1 LSEAKASILDLAE
14 TYLHLSDGAAVSA
27 VEVGPNFWSTLRDRT
42 DLQAGRLVV
51 ITHEKADWST
61 WEMHPDGDEVVA
73 LLSGEVDLVLQ
84 EGSRES
90 TLSLKG
96 RGTVIVPQGV
106 WHRAI
111 VHKAGEM
118 LFITRGAGTQHR
130 PV

>member
-1 LSEAKASILDLAE
+1 LSERTASIVDLAE

-27 VEVGPNFWSTLRDRT
+27 IEVGPNFWSTLRDRT

-61 WEMHPDGDEVVA
+61 WEMHPAGDEVVA

-84 EGSRES
+84 DGPSES

-96 RGTVIVPQGV
+96 RATVIVPQGV

-111 VHKAGEM
+111 VRKPAEM